1 MRRALKKASRRG
13 LPERVYQKH
22 GAYYYVDRDTGTGKS
37 TWIRLGATLEEALR
51 KHADLLFQKGVGAQR
66 SAEPTIANLLEGY
79 ITAKESE
86 SERYADG
93 GSARPKGVLRTS
105 TVKDYRKA
113 IRFLIACIGH
123 VPLRQLDRDLIFEF
137 QAKGKEEGHGAT
149 QLDRRL
155 ATLSA
160 AISWGQQF
168 PQWRR
173 CLPETNPVLGFK
185 RLGGGR
191 RDVYPQQDVL
201 RRVIE
206 DPLLPSAL
214 RLHIQMLLLTG
225 QRQQDVLD
233 MRFDQIRTG
242 PGGVR
247 YLEITRK
254 KTAGAPLRLPI
265 GRDLDALIQAS
276 RADGT
281 DSPYIVHTTRGSRMT
296 YANVQSQWQRY
307 RKLWRER
314 NELAGFK
321 PIDFT
326 LHDLRA
332 KVATDMLNKGA
343 EPREVQALLGHRSLA
358 TTEIYIR
365 QAKERFSK
373 AIELD
378 GGIVLNLAAAS
389 SGGPGRRRG
398 RRRRP

>member
-1 MRRALKKASRRG
+1 MKRAAEKKNKKSSRRG

-22 GAYYYVDRDTGTGKS
+22 GAYYYVDQNVSTGKS
-37 TWIRLGATLEEALR
+37 SWIRLGATVEEALR
-51 KHADLLFQKGVGAQR
+51 KHAELLFQKGLGAQR
-66 SAEPTIANLLEGY
+66 SAEPTIAELLNAY
-79 ITAKESE
+79 IAAKESE
-86 SERYADG
+86 SERYAG
-93 GSARPKGVLRTS
+93 GGLARPKGVLRTS
-105 TVKDYRKA
+105 TIKDYRKA

-123 VPLRQLDRDLIFEF
+123 LPVRQLDKDLVFEF
-137 QAKGKEEGHGAT
+137 QAQGKENGHGAT

-160 AISWGQQF
+160 AISWGQQII
-168 PQWRR
+168 QWRR
-173 CLPETNPVLGFK
+173 WLPETNPVLGFK

-191 RDVYPQQDVL
+191 RHVYPDHDVL

-206 DPLLPSAL
+206 DPTLPSAL

-233 MRFDQIRTG
+233 MRFDQIRAKAD
-242 PGGVR
+242 GVR
-247 YLEITRK
+247 YLEVTRK

-265 GRDLDALIQAS
+265 GQDLGALIDAS
-276 RADGT
+276 RHDGRN
-281 DSPYIVHTTRGSRMT
+281 SAYIVHTEKGARMT

-314 NELAGFK
+314 GEPL
-321 PIDFT
+321 DFT

-332 KVATDMLNKGA
+332 KVATDMLNAGA
-343 EPREVQALLGHRSLA
+343 EPREVQALLGHKSLA

-373 AIELD
+373 AIELE
-378 GGIVLNLAAAS
+378 GGVVLNLAAQNPERS
-389 SGGPGRRRG
+389 DMRKRRRG
-398 RRRRP
+398 PD

>member
-1 MRRALKKASRRG
+1 MTRSSARKSKKSSRRG

-22 GAYYYVDRDTGTGKS
+22 GAYYYVDRDVSTGKTS
-37 TWIRLGATLEEALR
+37 WIRLGATLEEALR
-51 KHADLLFQKGVGAQR
+51 KHADLLFRRGIGAQR
-66 SAEPTIANLLEGY
+66 SAEPTIASLLNAY
-79 ITAKESE
+79 IAAKESE
-86 SERYADG
+86 SDRYVG
-93 GSARPKGVLRTS
+93 GLVARPKGVLRTS

-113 IRFLIACIGH
+113 IRFLTACIGH
-123 VPLRQLDRDLIFEF
+123 LPLQQLNKDLVFDF
-137 QAKGKEEGHGAT
+137 QEQGKENGHGAT

-160 AISWGQQF
+160 AISWGQQLTE
-168 PQWRR
+168 WRR
-173 CLPETNPVLGFK
+173 WLPETNPVLGFK

-191 RDVYPQQDVL
+191 REAYPDHDVL

-206 DPLLPSAL
+206 DPTLPSAL
-214 RLHIQMLLLTG
+214 RLHIQMPLLTG

-233 MRFDQIRTG
+233 MRFDQIRAKAD
-242 PGGVR
+242 GVR
-247 YLEITRK
+247 YLEVARK

-265 GRDLDALIQAS
+265 GQDLGALIEAS
-276 RADGT
+276 RTDGRN
-281 DSPYIVHTTRGSRMT
+281 SAYIVHTEKGARMT

-314 NELAGFK
+314 GERL
-321 PIDFT
+321 DFT

-343 EPREVQALLGHRSLA
+343 EPREVQALLGHKSLA

-378 GGIVLNLAAAS
+378 GGVVLNLPAARPEGS
-389 SGGPGRRRG
+389 DKRRG